1 MIIVKIKIVEK
12 KVVPFVAKSLRQER
26 ISSCYSLMCKSYRF
40 SGFESCIEFILLIVR
55 RKKDLHM

>member
-1 MIIVKIKIVEK
+1 MVEK

-26 ISSCYSLMCKSYRF
+26 ISSCYSLMCESYHF
-40 SGFESCIEFILLIVR
+40 SGFESCIEFIPLIVR